1 MIKDRAFLERWEKE
15 WMRGEAPDYLRNL
28 RLFEALYE
36 EARMLG
42 VLPPQDRLEGLEKD
56 IRLARAL
63 NVSSAS

>member
-1 MIKDRAFLERWEKE
+1 MITDRALLERWERE
-15 WMRGEAPDYLRNL
+15 WMRREAPDYLRNL

-42 VLPPQDRLEGLEKD
+42 VLPPRDRLEGLEKD

>member
-1 MIKDRAFLERWEKE
+1 
-15 WMRGEAPDYLRNL
+15 MRREAPDYLRNL

-42 VLPPQDRLEGLEKD
+42 VLPPRDRLEGLEKD